1 MSSPNLSPLDLLRR
15 LRSVGPAGLATA
27 ACRRAADKI
36 NGRFDFMGP
45 QLPVRAEDLA
55 ESSMLG
61 GLEPRQ
67 STAASLQIGWVC
79 APPGPGSG
87 GHTTLFRMVEAAE
100 QRGHQC
106 TLFLYDRNSDNV
118 DRHERVIRQHW
129 PRIRAEIRSATRGF
143 GELNA
148 VVASSW
154 GTAHVVAKRASRTVN
169 RFYFI
174 QDYEPYFY
182 PRGALYSLAEDTY
195 RFGFVNVALGE
206 MVAST
211 LAHELGVV
219 PDATVPFGC
228 DTTEYK
234 ILPRNDSSKARS
246 GIVYYAKRTVDRRGY
261 LLAKM
266 GLEVFHQQHPEQE
279 IHIFG
284 DKVADWKIPVTNHG
298 SLSPSELN
306 ELYNRTVASIA
317 LSFTNITLIAE
328 ELMAAGNVPIMND
341 HPFSRAVVS
350 APHAIW
356 VPPTPAAI
364 ARGLSDAVTSGN
376 IEGRAKLLAEA
387 ARLDWRKPAS
397 LVTQEIERVCHAP
410 SPHELPAAAAEGAL

>member
-1 MSSPNLSPLDLLRR
+1 
-15 LRSVGPAGLATA
+15 
-27 ACRRAADKI
+27 
-36 NGRFDFMGP
+36 
-45 QLPVRAEDLA
+45 
-55 ESSMLG
+55 
-61 GLEPRQ
+61 
-67 STAASLQIGWVC
+67 
-79 APPGPGSG
+79 
-87 GHTTLFRMVEAAE
+87 
-100 QRGHQC
+100 
-106 TLFLYDRNSDNV
+106 
-118 DRHERVIRQHW
+118 
-129 PRIRAEIRSATRGF
+129 
-143 GELNA
+143 
-148 VVASSW
+148 
-154 GTAHVVAKRASRTVN
+154 
-169 RFYFI
+169 
-174 QDYEPYFY
+174 
-182 PRGALYSLAEDTY
+182 
-195 RFGFVNVALGE
+195 
-206 MVAST
+206 
-211 LAHELGVV
+211 
-219 PDATVPFGC
+219 
-228 DTTEYK
+228 
-234 ILPRNDSSKARS
+234 
-246 GIVYYAKRTVDRRGY
+246 
-261 LLAKM
+261 M

>member
-1 MSSPNLSPLDLLRR
+1 MTSRNLAFADLWRR
-15 LRSVGPAGLATA
+15 MRSAGPAGLATA
-27 ACRRAADKI
+27 VGRRTAQKI
-36 NGRFDFMGP
+36 NERFDFMGSE
-45 QLPVRAEDLA
+45 LPVRVEDLVD
-55 ESSMLG
+55 SSTLG
-61 GLEPRQ
+61 RFEPHL
-67 STAASLQIGWVC
+67 STGASLQIGWVC

-106 TLFLYDRNSDNV
+106 TLFLYDRNSDDV

-129 PRIRAEIRSATRGF
+129 PRIRAGIRSATRGF
-143 GELNA
+143 GEMNA

-154 GTAHVVAKRASRTVN
+154 GTAHVVAKRASGAMN

-182 PRGALYSLAEDTY
+182 PRGALYALAEDTY

-211 LAHELGVV
+211 LTHELGVV
-219 PDATVPFGC
+219 SDATVPFGC
-228 DTTEYK
+228 DTSEYK
-234 ILPRNDSSKARS
+234 VLPRSDSSEARS

-261 LLAKM
+261 LLAKL
-266 GLEVFHQQHPEQE
+266 GLEDFHRRHPDQE
-279 IHIFG
+279 IHVFG
-284 DKVADWKIPVTNHG
+284 DKVSDWKFPVTNHG

-306 ELYNRTVASIA
+306 ELYNRTIASVA

-341 HPFSRAVVS
+341 HPFSRAVLS

-356 VPPTPAAI
+356 VPPTPAAV
-364 ARGLSDAVTSGN
+364 ARGLSDAVTSWD
-376 IEGRAKLLAEA
+376 IEGRARLLAASE
-387 ARLDWRKPAS
+387 RMDWRTPAS
-397 LVTQEIERVCHAP
+397 LVTQEIERVCLASAP
-410 SPHELPAAAAEGAL
+410 NRLPATEGAL